1 MPVELPGLTRQ
12 LDLMDLRERRELK
25 EQTVLAEQMEQ
36 TDLNAL
42 VGLTEIDGACCQV

>member
-1 MPVELPGLTRQ
+1 MQGRGEQ
-12 LDLMDLRERRELK
+12 K